1 MFLLRQGEIDWT
13 PSVDIYEADDRWL
26 VFVELPGLTS
36 EDIDL
41 TVFAESIVIRGVKKP
56 PARELL
62 AQKLEIY
69 TGWFHR
75 EITVPGRIDVERVS
89 ASMENGVLA
98 VVLPSETEK
107 SVRIPVNSE
116 DPCGDR
122 ERRN

>member
-26 VFVELPGLTS
+26 VFVELPGLTT

-56 PARELL
+56 PAREFL

-89 ASMENGVLA
+89 ASMENGILT
-98 VVLPSETEK
+98 VVLPSVTEE
-107 SVRIPVNSE
+107 SVRIPVDSE
-116 DPCGDR
+116 GPCGH
-122 ERRN
+122 